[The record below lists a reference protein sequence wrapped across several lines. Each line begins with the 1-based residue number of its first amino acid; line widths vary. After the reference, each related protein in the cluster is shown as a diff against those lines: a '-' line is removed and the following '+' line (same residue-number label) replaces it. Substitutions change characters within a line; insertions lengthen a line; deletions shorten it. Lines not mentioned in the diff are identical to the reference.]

1 METMFGDATYTVSFE
16 DGQETGVPGTLST
29 PSRAR
34 SNSPFPD
41 PHGYSPVPL
50 RRPPGVRVRHRGRKA
65 GRGRPPDV
73 PPEDTELDRVENVG
87 HHGDRIVVLSARIEN
102 ADGMR
107 HVLDRLSELDEVDRV
122 IDELDQ
128 RVDDNCALFL
138 RVDKQ
143 AAFGGEVRLGPGITV
158 RAKVEA
164 YPAKKEAA
172 VENAR
177 ETLGRLADDS
187 DDNGDDSDTSDDDT
201 SDDDAS
207 GDDDTSDES

>member
-1 METMFGDATYTVSFE
+1 MAKVPFHYVDLRAFAYATEDEKRVADALRTFLPE
-16 DGQETGVPGTLST
+16 DG
-29 PSRAR
+29 
-34 SNSPFPD
+34 
-41 PHGYSPVPL
+41 
-50 RRPPGVRVRHRGRKA
+50 
-65 GRGRPPDV
+65 
-73 PPEDTELDRVENVG
+73 ELDRVENVG

-107 HVLDRLSELDEVDRV
+107 HVLDRLSGLDEVDRV

-143 AAFGGEVRLGPGITV
+143 AAFHGEVRLGPGVTV

-164 YPAKKEAA
+164 YPAKKETA

-177 ETLGRLADDS
+177 ETLGRLADDV
-187 DDNGDDSDTSDDDT
+187 GDDEDADAE
-201 SDDDAS
+201 DDA
-207 GDDDTSDES
+207 GDDEDADAEDDAGDGET